1 MKTVFIFLSGVVIL
15 MQVFPVRAAEA
26 PPAVA
31 NGDTMESIVHKLG
44 KPKGIVSGGSRTTYY
59 YEQGTVNFVT
69 GRVVNAMLVSS
80 EEARERTARRDLEE
94 KNFLKQREAERIRL
108 VEAGAA
114 ALARTVA
121 DKTFSARP
129 AAERAEFWAQFA
141 KQYPATDISAQV
153 TQTAEAAVTEQQN
166 RDQAD
171 ELIRLNQR
179 VGAIQ
184 ERFIE
189 LDADYAASLANWKR
203 NEIDAE
209 RAKLKDELSTIATRV
224 HELSGT
230 P

>member
-1 MKTVFIFLSGVVIL
+1 MKAFLFLLSGLVIL
-15 MQVFPVRAAEA
+15 MQALSVKAGEA
-26 PPAVA
+26 PPTVS
-31 NGDTMESIVHKLG
+31 NGDTVESIVQKLG

-59 YEQGTVNFVT
+59 YEQGTVDFLT

-80 EEARERTARRDLEE
+80 EEARERAAKRDLEE
-94 KNFLKQREAERIRL
+94 KNFRQQREAERIRL

-114 ALARTVA
+114 ALARAVA
-121 DKTFSARP
+121 DKSFAALP
-129 AAERAEFWAQFA
+129 ASERAEFWAQFA
-141 KQYPATDISAQV
+141 KQYPTTDISAQV
-153 TQTAEAAVTEQQN
+153 AQTAEAVKTDQKD
-166 RDQAD
+166 RDRAD
-171 ELIRLNQR
+171 ELVKLNQR

-184 ERFIE
+184 ERFTE

-224 HELSGT
+224 HELSGS